1 MKNFTTN
8 MALKDCFQKKRA
20 DETNKK
26 EMHELSKEIKRK
38 LKMIEKAFR

>member
-1 MKNFTTN
+1 MQKFTTN

-20 DETNKK
+20 NETSKK
-26 EMHELSKEIKRK
+26 ETHELSKEIKRK